1 MESSKAKFFSFLFSS
16 SLFSQVMYMYY
27 LLSFK
32 LLRRKQGG
40 HNVSQNTTRLDM
52 EFIGFSEFLRSLPED
67 KKIAVG
73 KQNENV
79 F

>member
-1 MESSKAKFFSFLFSS
+1 
-16 SLFSQVMYMYY
+16 MYMYY

-40 HNVSQNTTRLDM
+40 HNVSQHTTRLDT

-73 KQNENV
+73 EHRKKNEMRY
-79 F
+79 FSSCF